1 MWLLIGGR
9 GRREEGGRKRVFIII
24 GQDAPNGIGEEW
36 RLPKQLLRPLHCQS
50 TEGGDLIYYCKNEQS
65 QGCN

>member
-9 GRREEGGRKRVFIII
+9 GRREEGGRKRGFVI
-24 GQDAPNGIGEEW
+24 GQDAPSGIGQGG
-36 RLPKQLLRPLHCQS
+36 RLPKQLLRPLHCQF
-50 TEGGDLIYYCKNEQS
+50 TEGGGLIYYCKNEQS